1 MLAHDSRKG
10 EAMAK
15 WKIVHDEFLGSS
27 DTNLCVLVAT
37 SMSGRIKTL
46 FEVNDE
52 GLRIRYFQTA
62 RDAITRKFPIADV
75 CYGYNTLLW
84 ENGGSDK
91 WLDKVYAEQ
100 DTEVVISCE
109 HAGTCEEEFVRAQ
122 VALGNE

>member
-1 MLAHDSRKG
+1 
-10 EAMAK
+10 MAK
-15 WKIVHDEFLGSS
+15 WKLVHDEFLGSS

-37 SMSGRIKTL
+37 SISGKSKTL

-62 RDAITRKFPIADV
+62 SDAIARKFPIADV

-84 ENGGSDK
+84 ESGKSDK
-91 WLDKVYAEQ
+91 WLDRVYAEQ
-100 DTEVVISCE
+100 DTEVVITCDHE
-109 HAGTCEEEFVRAQ
+109 GTCEEEFVRAQ